1 MTKEEHAVDS
11 LKKICLAILSSDK
24 NVRFVGVVDSKGK
37 LLVGEYNIY
46 RFFEK
51 SGNNNN
57 NNINASLVKSSTFY
71 SSYVVPA
78 IKIRRKVKANQS
90 QVVHF
95 KLVELGDE
103 VYLAVIPLLMEKR
116 HDDDDNIIIINN
128 NNSNRYLCIYIE
140 LENIS
145 SEAAVSSSL
154 TTTSYKEIISK
165 IINDSI

>member
-1 MTKEEHAVDS
+1 LTKEEHAVDS

-51 SGNNNN
+51 SG

-116 HDDDDNIIIINN
+116 HDDNNNNIIIN

>member
-24 NVRFVGVVDSKGK
+24 NVRFVGVVDNKGK

-116 HDDDDNIIIINN
+116 HDNNNIIIN

-145 SEAAVSSSL
+145 SKAAVSSSL

>member
-1 MTKEEHAVDS
+1 LTKEEHAVDS

-46 RFFEK
+46 RFFERND
-51 SGNNNN
+51 NNNN
-57 NNINASLVKSSTFY
+57 AYLVKSSTFY

-78 IKIRRKVKANQS
+78 IKIRKKVKANQS

-116 HDDDDNIIIINN
+116 YYDN
-128 NNSNRYLCIYIE
+128 NNSSSNSSSSSRYLCIYIE
-140 LENIS
+140 LEDIS

>member
-24 NVRFVGVVDSKGK
+24 NVRFVGVVDNKGK

-51 SGNNNN
+51 SG

-116 HDDDDNIIIINN
+116 HDNNNNNNNIIIN

-145 SEAAVSSSL
+145 SKAAVSSSL

>member
-1 MTKEEHAVDS
+1 LTKEEHAVDS

-46 RFFEK
+46 RFFER
-51 SGNNNN
+51 SNNNN
-57 NNINASLVKSSTFY
+57 AYLVKSSTFY

-95 KLVELGDE
+95 KLVELGNE
-103 VYLAVIPLLMEKR
+103 VYLAVVPLLMEKR
-116 HDDDDNIIIINN
+116 HDNNNN

-140 LENIS
+140 LEDIS

>member
-46 RFFEK
+46 RFFERND
-51 SGNNNN
+51 NNNN
-57 NNINASLVKSSTFY
+57 NNAYLVKSSTFY

-78 IKIRRKVKANQS
+78 IKIRKKVKANQS

-116 HDDDDNIIIINN
+116 HDDNNNIIIN

>member
-46 RFFEK
+46 RFFERND
-51 SGNNNN
+51 NNNN
-57 NNINASLVKSSTFY
+57 NNAYLVKSSTFY

-78 IKIRRKVKANQS
+78 IKIRKKVKANQS

-116 HDDDDNIIIINN
+116 YYDN
-128 NNSNRYLCIYIE
+128 NNSSSNSSSSSRYLCIYIE
-140 LENIS
+140 LEDIS

>member
-51 SGNNNN
+51 SGNN

-116 HDDDDNIIIINN
+116 HDDNNNIIINN

-145 SEAAVSSSL
+145 SEAAVSSL

>member
-1 MTKEEHAVDS
+1 LTKEEHAVDS

-46 RFFEK
+46 RFFERND
-51 SGNNNN
+51 NNNN
-57 NNINASLVKSSTFY
+57 NAYLVKSSTFY

-78 IKIRRKVKANQS
+78 IKIRKKVKANQS

-116 HDDDDNIIIINN
+116 YYDNN
-128 NNSNRYLCIYIE
+128 NNSSSNSSSSSRYLCIYIE
-140 LENIS
+140 LEDIS

>member
-46 RFFEK
+46 RFFERND
-51 SGNNNN
+51 NNNN
-57 NNINASLVKSSTFY
+57 NNNAYLVKSSTFY

-78 IKIRRKVKANQS
+78 IKIRKKVKANQS

-116 HDDDDNIIIINN
+116 YYDN
-128 NNSNRYLCIYIE
+128 NNSSSNSSSSSRYLCIYIE
-140 LENIS
+140 LEDIS

>member
-1 MTKEEHAVDS
+1 MLDLTKEA
-11 LKKICLAILSSDK
+11 LI
-24 NVRFVGVVDSKGK
+24 F
-37 LLVGEYNIY
+37 
-46 RFFEK
+46 
-51 SGNNNN
+51 
-57 NNINASLVKSSTFY
+57 NINASLVKSSTFY

-90 QVVHF
+90 QAVHF

-145 SEAAVSSSL
+145 SEASSSSL

>member
-51 SGNNNN
+51 SGNN

-116 HDDDDNIIIINN
+116 HDNNNNNNNIIIN

-145 SEAAVSSSL
+145 SKAAVSSSL

>member
-46 RFFEK
+46 RFFERND
-51 SGNNNN
+51 NNNN
-57 NNINASLVKSSTFY
+57 NNAYLVKSSTFY

-78 IKIRRKVKANQS
+78 IKIRKKVKANQS

-116 HDDDDNIIIINN
+116 YYDDN
-128 NNSNRYLCIYIE
+128 NNSSSNSSSSRYLCIYIE
-140 LENIS
+140 LEDIS

>member
-51 SGNNNN
+51 SGNNN

-116 HDDDDNIIIINN
+116 HDDNNNIIIINN

>member
-46 RFFEK
+46 RFFERND
-51 SGNNNN
+51 NNNN
-57 NNINASLVKSSTFY
+57 NNAYLVKSSTFY

-78 IKIRRKVKANQS
+78 IKIRKKVKANQS

-103 VYLAVIPLLMEKR
+103 VYLAVIPLLIEKR
-116 HDDDDNIIIINN
+116 HHDN

-140 LENIS
+140 LEDIS

>member
-1 MTKEEHAVDS
+1 LTKEEHAVDS

-51 SGNNNN
+51 SGIINNT
-57 NNINASLVKSSTFY
+57 SLVKSSTFY

-116 HDDDDNIIIINN
+116 HDDNNNIIIINN

-145 SEAAVSSSL
+145 SEVSSL

-165 IINDSI
+165 IINESI

>member
-1 MTKEEHAVDS
+1 MLLLTKEEHAVDS

-46 RFFEK
+46 RFFERND
-51 SGNNNN
+51 NNNN
-57 NNINASLVKSSTFY
+57 NAYLVKSSTFY

-78 IKIRRKVKANQS
+78 IKIRKKVKANQS

-116 HDDDDNIIIINN
+116 YYDN
-128 NNSNRYLCIYIE
+128 NNSSSNSSSSSSRYLCIYIE
-140 LENIS
+140 LEDIS

>member
-51 SGNNNN
+51 SGN

-116 HDDDDNIIIINN
+116 HDDNNIIINN